1 LRHRGYRSRTLVG
14 LSGKVVVRRARYQCT
29 KTDRICFPLD
39 EQLALPAGEVTAP
52 LARRVTHLATHMSFA
67 ELQSSVA
74 LHYELRLC
82 DSVLNRLLQR
92 VGGVAA
98 ADEARRVADLAA
110 TPVGRDR
117 EERVSRRRVPSAP
130 RRLYVSTDGV
140 LYPSR
145 NREENKGMRRILYQE
160 MKCGAV
166 FWQDAGGR
174 WHKRVLNGREDAETF
189 GLRLWA
195 LAVECGLLDAGEVI
209 FISDGGAWC
218 ETVWRTHF
226 RDARRI
232 LDWYHAAE
240 HVWAAAWALHPDEA
254 AARRWANRCLELLAE
269 YSGIGLLRYLRRSRA
284 ARAGADE
291 RHSRAARAGA
301 DERRASPAA
310 LNELIGYI
318 EPRVAYMDYYEYRAG
333 DYVIGSGLMEATCK
347 QVVGQRLKGSGRQWS
362 EAGALAMATL
372 ISHRLN
378 RDWDGFW
385 ATNPLRRAA

>member
-1 LRHRGYRSRTLVG
+1 MRHRGYRSRTLVG
-14 LSGKVVVRRARYQCT
+14 LTGEVVVRRARYQCA
-29 KTDRICFPLD
+29 KTGRICFPLD

-67 ELQSSVA
+67 ELQSGVA
-74 LHYELRLC
+74 LHYERRLC

-98 ADEARRVADLAA
+98 TDEAARAAELAA
-110 TPVGRDR
+110 TPPGRAR
-117 EERVSRRRVPSAP
+117 EQRVSRRRVPAAP
-130 RRLYVSTDGV
+130 RRLYVSSDGV

-145 NREENKGMRRILYQE
+145 NREENGGMRRILYQE

-166 FWQDAGGR
+166 FWQEAGGR
-174 WHKRVLNGREDAETF
+174 WRKRVLNGREDAETF

-195 LAVECGLLDAGEVI
+195 LAVECGLLEAGEVI

-218 ETVWRTHF
+218 ERVWRTHF

-240 HVWAAAWALHPDEA
+240 HVWAAARALYSDEA
-254 AARRWANRCLELLAE
+254 AGTRWAGRCLELLAE

-284 ARAGADE
+284 ARAGDHE
-291 RHSRAARAGA
+291 RSESRAAL
-301 DERRASPAA
+301 D
-310 LNELIGYI
+310 ELIAYI
-318 EPRVAYMDYYEYRAG
+318 EPRVAFMDYYEYRAG

-362 EAGALAMATL
+362 EPGALAMATL
-372 ISHRLN
+372 ISYRLN
-378 RDWDGFW
+378 GDWDAFW

>member
-1 LRHRGYRSRTLVG
+1 
-14 LSGKVVVRRARYQCT
+14 
-29 KTDRICFPLD
+29 LD
-39 EQLALPAGEVTAP
+39 EQLALPTGEVTAP

-74 LHYELRLC
+74 LHYEARLC

-98 ADEARRVADLAA
+98 TDEATRIAEMNAA
-110 TPVGRDR
+110 AVGRDR
-117 EERVSRRRVPSAP
+117 EEKIVHRRVSSAP
-130 RRLYVSTDGV
+130 KRLYVSTDGV

-145 NREENKGMRRILYQE
+145 NREEKSGGTKRILYQE

-166 FWQDAGGR
+166 FWQDGSDQ
-174 WHKRVLNGREDAETF
+174 WHKRVLNGREDGETF
-189 GLRLWA
+189 GLRLWT

-240 HVWAAAWALHPDEA
+240 HVWSAARALYADEA
-254 AARRWANRCLELLAE
+254 AAKHWADRCLKLMAE
-269 YSGIGLLRYLRRSRA
+269 YSGIGLLRYLRRSRT
-284 ARAGADE
+284 ARAACVD
-291 RHSRAARAGA
+291 RAAAV
-301 DERRASPAA
+301 SA
-310 LNELIGYI
+310 LDELIGYI
-318 EPRVAYMDYYEYRAG
+318 APRVAFMDYFEYRAG
-333 DYVIGSGLMEATCK
+333 GYVIGSGQMEATCK
-347 QVVGQRLKGSGRQWS
+347 QIVGQRLKGSGRQWS

-372 ISHRLN
+372 ISYRLN
-378 RDWDGFW
+378 GDWNAFW
-385 ATNPLRRAA
+385 ATNPLRRAG

>member
-1 LRHRGYRSRTLVG
+1 MLG
-14 LSGKVVVRRARYQCT
+14 LAGEVVVRRARYQCV
-29 KTDRICFPLD
+29 KTGRICFPLD
-39 EQLALPAGEVTAP
+39 ERLALPAGEVTAS

-98 ADEARRVADLAA
+98 ADEAARVTELG
-110 TPVGRDR
+110 TLPQGRER
-117 EERVSRRRVPSAP
+117 EDHVSRRRVPAAP
-130 RRLYVSTDGV
+130 RRLYVSSDGV

-145 NREENKGMRRILYQE
+145 NREGNGGMRRILYQE

-195 LAVECGLLDAGEVI
+195 LAVECGLLEAGEVI

-240 HVWAAAWALHPDEA
+240 HVWAAARVLYADDA
-254 AARRWANRCLELLAE
+254 VGQRWAGRCLELLAE
-269 YSGIGLLRYLRRSRA
+269 YSGLGLLRYLRRSRA
-284 ARAGADE
+284 ARAGVN
-291 RHSRAARAGA
+291 
-301 DERRASPAA
+301 ERRESLVA
-310 LNELIGYI
+310 LDELIAYI
-318 EPRVAYMDYYEYRAG
+318 EPRVAFMDYYEYRAAG
-333 DYVIGSGLMEATCK
+333 YVIGSGLMEATCK

-362 EAGALAMATL
+362 ERGAMAMATL
-372 ISHRLN
+372 ISYRLN
-378 RDWDGFW
+378 NDWNAFW
-385 ATNPLRRAA
+385 TTNPLRRAA

>member
-14 LSGKVVVRRARYQCT
+14 LAGEVVVRRARYQCA
-29 KTDRICFPLD
+29 KTGRICFPLD
-39 EQLALPAGEVTAP
+39 EQLALPGGEVTAP

-98 ADEARRVADLAA
+98 TDEARRVTELEAA
-110 TPVGRDR
+110 PQGRAREDR
-117 EERVSRRRVPSAP
+117 VPRRRVPAAP

-145 NREENKGMRRILYQE
+145 NREESRGIRRILYQE

-174 WHKRVLNGREDAETF
+174 WHKRVLNGREEAATF

-195 LAVECGLLDAGEVI
+195 LAVECGLLEADEVI

-240 HVWAAAWALHPDEA
+240 HVWTASRALYTDEA
-254 AARRWANRCLELLAE
+254 AGKRWAGRCLELMAE

-284 ARAGADE
+284 ARLAAGEGTAP
-291 RHSRAARAGA
+291 
-301 DERRASPAA
+301 PAA
-310 LNELIGYI
+310 LDDLIAYI
-318 EPRVAYMDYYEYRAG
+318 EPRVAFMDYYDYRAG
-333 DYVIGSGLMEATCK
+333 EYVIGSGTMEATCK
-347 QVVGQRLKGSGRQWS
+347 QIVGQRLKGSGRQWS

-372 ISHRLN
+372 ISYRLN
-378 RDWDGFW
+378 RDWEAFW
-385 ATNPLRRAA
+385 ATNPLRRAG